1 LSFSLI
7 SAARRSCWGVRS
19 ASMDQAAPSETMPTS
34 FGLSAAWKIGAPL
47 KLTQAGA
54 IFLQFARL

>member
-34 FGLSAAWKIGAPL
+34 FGLSAA
-47 KLTQAGA
+47 
-54 IFLQFARL
+54 